1 MSAAFGYVDHV
12 ILLQRLR
19 SAVGLSGVI
28 LNWIDSFLYGHT
40 QEIAYNGLLSTT
52 QYVLFGVPQGL
63 VPEPCCTL
71 CTQQNHLMSSLD
83 SCGWLAGLYQHDSR
97 WTAAAVDQLSTCLV
111 DIEVWLKASRLHLNP
126 AKTQVIWLGS
136 QQLLARLDM
145 ATVPVL
151 SSSVW
156 IQETDREFGVVIYSC
171 LSLSNHVAAVC
182 WSGYY

>member
-63 VPEPCCTL
+63 VPEPLLYTL
-71 CTQQNHLMSSLD
+71 
-83 SCGWLAGLYQHDSR
+83 Y
-97 WTAAAVDQLSTCLV
+97 TAEPS
-111 DIEVWLKASRLHLNP
+111 H
-126 AKTQVIWLGS
+126 
-136 QQLLARLDM
+136 
-145 ATVPVL
+145 
-151 SSSVW
+151 
-156 IQETDREFGVVIYSC
+156 VV
-171 LSLSNHVAAVC
+171 A
-182 WSGYY
+182 